1 MSNESPLIGWKDEK
15 GRKVNGGGEKPDGVI
30 DGNHHTTSG
39 VGNGSGDDGDYGG
52 DDAKET
58 TPMQP
63 KFVPAQTQVRF
74 FGIITFIFE
83 YILNLV

>member
-15 GRKVNGGGEKPDGVI
+15 KRKSNGEKTENLPDSNHDDSGGGEDG
-30 DGNHHTTSG
+30 D
-39 VGNGSGDDGDYGG
+39 GSGDNH

-63 KFVPAQTQVRF
+63 KFVPANTQVRL
-74 FGIITFIFE
+74 FE
-83 YILNLV
+83 